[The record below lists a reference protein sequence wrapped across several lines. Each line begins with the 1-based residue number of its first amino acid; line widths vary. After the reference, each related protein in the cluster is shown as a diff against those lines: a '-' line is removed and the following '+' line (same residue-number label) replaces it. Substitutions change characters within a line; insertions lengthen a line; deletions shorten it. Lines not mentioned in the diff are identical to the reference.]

1 MQTAARQPSDRI
13 ADTASPWTLSDT
25 DALLSELGVVH
36 AGTFAGTEDEDDAL
50 QADAG
55 EAPSASSPTKGSEE
69 RRSEMDGRIMAG
81 LVRA

>member
-1 MQTAARQPSDRI
+1 MQTAARQASDRI
-13 ADTASPWTLSDT
+13 ADAASPWTLSDS
-25 DALLSELGVVH
+25 DALLSELGVVN

-55 EAPSASSPTKGSEE
+55 EAPSASSLTKGSEE
-69 RRSEMDGRIMAG
+69 RRSEMDERIMAG